1 MSKITNS
8 KHQITNKSQITN
20 HKFKTGS
27 TRSEGAHAA
36 QAPAL
41 RVRRVSGCFFL
52 FGILNFG
59 HAQRRRL
66 RRVLLFVCF
75 LGFVI
80 WNFNKSM
87 NF

>member
-1 MSKITNS
+1 VSKITNS

-41 RVRRVSGCFFL
+41 RVRRVNDCFFL

>member
-1 MSKITNS
+1 
-8 KHQITNKSQITN
+8 
-20 HKFKTGS
+20 
-27 TRSEGAHAA
+27 
-36 QAPAL
+36 
-41 RVRRVSGCFFL
+41 L

-59 HAQRRRL
+59 YAQRRRL

-87 NF
+87 NFQQSKSPLGIKQSLALWGRIFIGVERYNGKNL

>member
-1 MSKITNS
+1 M
-8 KHQITNKSQITN
+8 
-20 HKFKTGS
+20 G
-27 TRSEGAHAA
+27 
-36 QAPAL
+36 QACPAL
-41 RVRRVSGCFFL
+41 RESEFSGSAL
-52 FGILNFG
+52 GFGVLNHKSQATNYKKISNSKLQIPNRFN
-59 HAQRRRL
+59 AQRRRL